1 MDNKTNTTKIGYARV
16 STADQSLQLQV
27 DALKKEG
34 VEDAYLYTEKE
45 SGGKWERKELHR
57 MLDTLRKGDTLV
69 VYKLD
74 RLARSQKQLQDIAHL
89 LKEKDV
95 QLVSISEQLDTR
107 TPMGKAMFGMI
118 GVMAELERDMIRE
131 RTRAGLESARA
142 RGRKGGRPPMNPA
155 KVKKAL
161 ALYDSKEYTVA
172 QITKETGVSKALL
185 YKELNKRKEANKHA
199 N

>member
-1 MDNKTNTTKIGYARV
+1 MENTIKIGYARV
-16 STADQSLQLQV
+16 STQDQSLQLQI

-34 VEDAYLYTEKE
+34 VSDNYLYNEKE

-57 MLDTLRKGDTLV
+57 MLDALRPGDTLV

-131 RTRAGLESARA
+131 RTQAGLQSARA
-142 RGRKGGRPPMNPA
+142 RGRKGGRPPANPA
-155 KVKKAL
+155 KVKKAI
-161 ALYDSKEYTVA
+161 ALYDSKEYTIKE
-172 QITKETGVSKALL
+172 ITEETGISKALL
-185 YKELNKRKEANKHA
+185 YKELNKRKEAVK
-199 N
+199 